1 MRATFEIW
9 LDHPAAPKILAA
21 VAEIA
26 ASMPKVNVIVEPP
39 IAPVDAAPPAPAAE
53 SAPKKTRTK
62 KAEPEKVPDSTD
74 PAQTTALEEPKAPA
88 PAPAP
93 VKAPEPE
100 PAKPAAPAVK
110 VPGEAELRDLI
121 AEYTKAKGLA
131 AYKEKLA
138 AAGVKKTSE
147 LTGADLVAFVE
158 ARRMELVA

>member
-1 MRATFEIW
+1 MRATFDIW
-9 LDHPAAPKILAA
+9 LDHPAAPKILA
-21 VAEIA
+21 VLAEIA
-26 ASMPKVNVIVEPP
+26 ASLPKAVIMEQP

-53 SAPKKTRTK
+53 STPKKTRTK

-74 PAQTTALEEPKAPA
+74 PAQTTAIEEPKA

-100 PAKPAAPAVK
+100 PAEPAAPAVK